1 MCLQCFSVWF
11 VLFWCLLWDAWRES
25 RARWAGVGW
34 MRRIAGRS
42 VYVCSVSLCHV
53 YYMFA
58 NIIIYI
64 ASVFAVCCCMVGL
77 CLCFGMHAL
86 PQCQRCYGCA
96 AMPCPVFR
104 AAAGVSGLAV
114 AACLER
120 GYCLVVDAGDV
131 DLPELTFVS

>member
-1 MCLQCFSVWF
+1 MLGVNLEHGGSGWGGCGGLQGVACMCVQC
-11 VLFWCLLWDAWRES
+11 
-25 RARWAGVGW
+25 
-34 MRRIAGRS
+34 
-42 VYVCSVSLCHV
+42 LCV
-53 YYMFA
+53 MYMNMFA

-64 ASVFAVCCCMVGL
+64 ASVFSVCCCMVGL

-131 DLPELTFVS
+131 DLPELAFVS

>member
-11 VLFWCLLWDAWRES
+11 VLFLSLLWDAWCES

-131 DLPELTFVS
+131 DLPELAFVS

>member
-1 MCLQCFSVWF
+1 
-11 VLFWCLLWDAWRES
+11 
-25 RARWAGVGW
+25 
-34 MRRIAGRS
+34 
-42 VYVCSVSLCHV
+42 
-53 YYMFA
+53 
-58 NIIIYI
+58 
-64 ASVFAVCCCMVGL
+64 MVGL

-96 AMPCPVFR
+96 AMPCPVFK

-131 DLPELTFVS
+131 DLAELTFVSLDVVLQCVEKPDDVFGRHHHSCTYVSFGHSGEDGGEVDGELGA